1 MICIFSVRWAS
12 FTYSRPCDLECPD
25 EFFLKNNLAFGEFNR
40 CKCRK
45 ISRFPLLGRNRTRS
59 SEKKYA
65 TLICNSNGQPWD
77 LDGLDTKQHLDSEF
91 SDTSDYDEE
100 SESRVN
106 NEEEWSPDQ
115 LDAIASLFRGR
126 TPPKSKNQMNKERY
140 LPLPM
145 PHKIRPL
152 GLPQSK
158 RVLRSSNPS
167 GLSMSKRLYK
177 NPDFLIKLARE
188 IRDLS
193 PDKEASSV
201 LDKWVGVLKKG
212 SLSLTIRELGHMG
225 LPQRA
230 LQTFCWAQKYP
241 QFYPD
246 DRILGSTLEI
256 LARAGELKT
265 PFGLQ
270 HSLSSGNKDSL
281 EAIAR
286 GFIKSGQC
294 KQAREVLLAARDS
307 SCELDDGIYAKLFAQ
322 ASKSRS
328 GHKLA
333 VQLLEELGMRDKL
346 NLEIQDC
353 TVVMKGCIR
362 LEMYEVVESL
372 FRWWK
377 ESGQKPNVVMY
388 TTVMHSRYCSENFRE
403 ALALVWEMEES
414 NCLLDL
420 PAYRVIIRLCAKV
433 GDLSRAARYF
443 SKLKNAGFSP
453 TYDIYS
459 HLLTLYTASGR
470 SRKSREV
477 LKEMERVGFK
487 PNLDALQDATAN
499 LSENESTLTAMP
511 TADCSVEE
519 N

>member
-1 MICIFSVRWAS
+1 MICIFSARWAS
-12 FTYSRPCDLECPD
+12 FKYSGPRDIECPD
-25 EFFLKNNLAFGEFNR
+25 EFFLKNISGFREFNR
-40 CKCRK
+40 CKCSK
-45 ISRFPLLGRNRTRS
+45 ISRFPLFGRSRTRS
-59 SEKKYA
+59 SGIKHE
-65 TLICNSNGQPWD
+65 TLICSSKGQPWD

-91 SDTSDYDEE
+91 SDTSESDEE
-100 SESRVN
+100 LDSREN

-126 TPPKSKNQMNKERY
+126 TPPKSRSQMNKERY

-158 RVLRSSNPS
+158 RALRSSNPS
-167 GLSMSKRLYK
+167 GLSMAKRFYK
-177 NPDFLIKLARE
+177 NPDFLINLARE

-230 LQTFCWAQKYP
+230 LQTFCWAQKRP
-241 QFYPD
+241 QLYPD

-256 LARAGELKT
+256 LARAGKLKT

-270 HSLSSGNKDSL
+270 RSLSSGNRDSL
-281 EAIAR
+281 QAIAR
-286 GFIKSGQC
+286 GFIKAGQC

-307 SCELDDGIYAKLFAQ
+307 SYELDDGIYAKLFAQ
-322 ASKSRS
+322 ASKSRRE
-328 GHKLA
+328 HKLA

-346 NLEIQDC
+346 DLEIQDC

-362 LEMYEVVESL
+362 LGMYEAVESL

-377 ESGQKPNVVMY
+377 ESGHKPNVVMY
-388 TTVMHSRYCSENFRE
+388 TTVMHSRYCGGNFRE

-433 GDLSRAARYF
+433 GEISRAARYF
-443 SKLKNAGFSP
+443 SKLKDAGFSP

-459 HLLTLYTASGR
+459 HLLMLYTTSGR
-470 SRKSREV
+470 SKKSREV

-487 PNLDALQDATAN
+487 PNLEALQHVTAN
-499 LSENESTLTAMP
+499 LSENESTLTSML
-511 TADCSVEE
+511 TANCSVEE